1 MDTITYYYQYL
12 STTYTGFPLVVRIAL
27 LLIFMMGVLYLLS
40 WINIGLVAFM
50 KKRDNRR
57 TKKIKKYTE
66 QVNQIINST
75 RNYSE
80 TEILEILS
88 IKPPIPDWMKIH
100 ISEYLVDK
108 IDTSESNHTNIGTL
122 LYALRIPEY
131 WENEIDAGKASRQWK
146 SIRMLDN
153 LSPFVAASVISKKAT
168 SERKNIGNYARSV
181 FAKFDSHDA
190 FKFLT
195 EDIDTNFTELDKL
208 RIHNSLKSHRPTEVL
223 PHLLRTALSTGNDDY
238 RIFLI
243 NEIQLL
249 GISEDLEPL
258 LDIYKTTKNAAVK
271 AQIIK
276 TLSVLDFKEAIPIF
290 IHDYNF
296 AKSRVQEEIIDGLGR
311 LGGSE
316 ALAFLEKIY
325 SETNNKE
332 ILVKIIQNIYAIEK
346 DKSEDSVFRRLQKK
360 NENEFNKKAFSYVEN
375 QYS

>member
-1 MDTITYYYQYL
+1 MDTITYYFQYL
-12 STTYTGFPLVVRIAL
+12 SATYAGFPLVVRIAV
-27 LLIFMMGVLYLLS
+27 LLIVLMGLLYLIS
-40 WINIGLVAFM
+40 WINIGVVAFIN
-50 KKRDNRR
+50 KRENRR
-57 TKKIKKYTE
+57 SKKIKRYKK
-66 QVNQIINST
+66 QINEIISSS

-80 TEILEILS
+80 SEILETLS
-88 IKPPIPDWMKIH
+88 IKPPIQDWMKVH
-100 ISEYLVDK
+100 ISEYIVDK
-108 IDTSESNHTNIGTL
+108 IDTSESNHTNVGTVL
-122 LYALRIPEY
+122 HALRIPEY
-131 WENEIDAGKASRQWK
+131 WENEIDSGAASRRWK

-276 TLSVLDFKEAIPIF
+276 TLSLLNFREAIPIF
-290 IHDYNF
+290 IHDYNYT
-296 AKSRVQEEIIDGLGR
+296 KQNIQEEIIDGLGR

-360 NENEFNKKAFSYVEN
+360 NENEFNRKAFSYVEN

>member
-12 STTYTGFPLVVRIAL
+12 SATYAGFPLVVRIAV
-27 LLIFMMGVLYLLS
+27 LLIVLMGLLYLIS
-40 WINIGLVAFM
+40 WINIGVVAFIN
-50 KKRDNRR
+50 KRENRR
-57 TKKIKKYTE
+57 SKKIKRYKK
-66 QVNQIINST
+66 QINEIISSS

-80 TEILEILS
+80 SEILETLS
-88 IKPPIPDWMKIH
+88 IKPPIQDWMKVH
-100 ISEYLVDK
+100 ISEYIVDK
-108 IDTSESNHTNIGTL
+108 IDTSESNHTNVGTVL
-122 LYALRIPEY
+122 HALRIPEY
-131 WENEIDAGKASRQWK
+131 WENEIDSGAASRRWK

-190 FKFLT
+190 FKFLS
-195 EDIDTNFTELDKL
+195 EDIDSDNFTELDKL
-208 RIHNSLKSHRPTEVL
+208 RIHNSLKSHNPKEVL
-223 PHLLRTALSTGNDDY
+223 PHLLRTALNTSNDNY

-249 GISEDLEPL
+249 GITEGLDSL
-258 LDIYKTTKNAAVK
+258 LDLYKTTKNADVK

-296 AKSRVQEEIIDGLGR
+296 AKSRVQEEIIEGLGR
-311 LGGSE
+311 MGGTE
-316 ALAFLEKIY
+316 ALNFLEKIY

-332 ILVKIIQNIYAIEK
+332 LLVKILQNIYMIEK
-346 DKSEDSVFRRLQKK
+346 DKSENSVFRRLQSMNKS
-360 NENEFNKKAFSYVEN
+360 EFNRKAFSYVEN
-375 QYS
+375 QY

>member
-12 STTYTGFPLVVRIAL
+12 SATYAGFPLVVRIAV
-27 LLIFMMGVLYLLS
+27 LLIVLMGLLYLIS
-40 WINIGLVAFM
+40 WINIGVVAFIN
-50 KKRDNRR
+50 KRENRR
-57 TKKIKKYTE
+57 SKKIKRYKK
-66 QVNQIINST
+66 QINEIISSS

-80 TEILEILS
+80 SEILETLS
-88 IKPPIPDWMKIH
+88 IKPPIPDWMKVH
-100 ISEYLVDK
+100 ISEYIVDK
-108 IDTSESNHTNIGTL
+108 IDTSESNHTNVGTVL
-122 LYALRIPEY
+122 HALRIPEY
-131 WENEIDAGKASRQWK
+131 WENEIDSGAASRRWK

-168 SERKNIGNYARSV
+168 SERKNIGLYARSV

-276 TLSVLDFKEAIPIF
+276 TLSLLNFREAIPIF
-290 IHDYNF
+290 IHDYNYT
-296 AKSRVQEEIIDGLGR
+296 KQNIQEEIIDGLGR

-360 NENEFNKKAFSYVEN
+360 NENEFNRKAFSYVEN

>member
-12 STTYTGFPLVVRIAL
+12 SATYAGFPLVVRIAV
-27 LLIFMMGVLYLLS
+27 LLIVLMGLLYLIS
-40 WINIGLVAFM
+40 WINIGVVAFIN
-50 KKRDNRR
+50 KRENRR
-57 TKKIKKYTE
+57 SKKIKRYKK
-66 QVNQIINST
+66 QINEIISSS

-80 TEILEILS
+80 SEILETLS
-88 IKPPIPDWMKIH
+88 IKPPIPDWMKVH
-100 ISEYLVDK
+100 ISEYIVDK
-108 IDTSESNHTNIGTL
+108 IDTSESNHTNVGTVL
-122 LYALRIPEY
+122 HALRIPEY
-131 WENEIDAGKASRQWK
+131 WENEIDSGAASRRWK

-276 TLSVLDFKEAIPIF
+276 TLSLLNFREAIPIF
-290 IHDYNF
+290 IHDYNYT
-296 AKSRVQEEIIDGLGR
+296 KQNIQEEIIDGLGR

-360 NENEFNKKAFSYVEN
+360 NENEFNRKAFSYVEN
-375 QYS
+375 QYL

>member
-27 LLIFMMGVLYLLS
+27 LLIFMMGILYLLS

-168 SERKNIGNYARSV
+168 SERKDIGNYARSV

-190 FKFLT
+190 FKFLS
-195 EDIDTNFTELDKL
+195 EDIDSDNFTELDKL
-208 RIHNSLKSHRPTEVL
+208 RIHNSLKSHNPKEVL
-223 PHLLRTALSTGNDDY
+223 PHLLRTALNTSNDNY

-249 GISEDLEPL
+249 GITEGLDSL
-258 LDIYKTTKNAAVK
+258 LDLYKTTKNADVK

-296 AKSRVQEEIIDGLGR
+296 AKSRVQEEIIEGLGR
-311 LGGSE
+311 MGGTE
-316 ALAFLEKIY
+316 ALNFLEKIY

-332 ILVKIIQNIYAIEK
+332 LLVKILQNIYMIEK
-346 DKSEDSVFRRLQKK
+346 DKSENSVFRRLQSMNKS
-360 NENEFNKKAFSYVEN
+360 EFNRKAFSYVEN
-375 QYS
+375 QY

>member
-12 STTYTGFPLVVRIAL
+12 SATYAGFPLVVRIAV
-27 LLIFMMGVLYLLS
+27 LLIVLMGLLYLIS
-40 WINIGLVAFM
+40 WINIGVVAFIN
-50 KKRDNRR
+50 KRENRR
-57 TKKIKKYTE
+57 SKKIKRYKK
-66 QVNQIINST
+66 QINEIISSS

-80 TEILEILS
+80 SEILETLS
-88 IKPPIPDWMKIH
+88 IKPPIQDWMKVH
-100 ISEYLVDK
+100 ISEYIVDK
-108 IDTSESNHTNIGTL
+108 IDTSESNHTNVGTVL
-122 LYALRIPEY
+122 HALRIPEY
-131 WENEIDAGKASRQWK
+131 WENEIDSGAASRRWK

-276 TLSVLDFKEAIPIF
+276 TLSLLNFREAIPIF
-290 IHDYNF
+290 IHDYNYT
-296 AKSRVQEEIIDGLGR
+296 KQNIQEEIIDGLGR

-360 NENEFNKKAFSYVEN
+360 NENEFNRKAFSYVEN